1 MLMLFNQQGWLLKP
15 AWQDTVWKRSK
26 NRILPDLRDEQKKGM
41 TLKCCE
47 QLDKKLQAENGPK
60 GKEVLKHSCFAD
72 LGMMRK
78 TPGTKKKSAPE
89 NLLTTKTDKEMHA
102 YVFTAYIK

>member
-78 TPGTKKKSAPE
+78 TPITPAAQYQGCVPSRVHVPVVPI
-89 NLLTTKTDKEMHA
+89 LLRR
-102 YVFTAYIK
+102 